1 MQFYEIKCYS
11 NSTITP
17 PFINYIRQLISSEKS
32 ISVKKNWQNG
42 YHLHL
47 FGFMNDQ
54 KARQIEED
62 FKKLLSDYPPLKYD
76 EKEFKEKYSKISII
90 TAQPEG
96 LDSILQNQVIVK
108 KKKTEEDFENE
119 KQLELYLNIH
129 KVFDRQYGEYYFGDM
144 KIENIIEDMYP
155 FIDKL
160 PYTIL
165 NQEKNLISNGYIS
178 HNSHFIGFLNSLKQE
193 QRSTITD
200 QFEQRRS
207 KYIHQFFEKKLENK
221 SLFHQDLEAI
231 FLKVTKLVEE
241 KALTFLSPKKV
252 EDITAKLPQYS
263 KKHAEIFGSA
273 ELLNQTLYDPVLCT
287 NKWIL
292 NVLYEKLVILQ
303 IRPIDKFYMNYFLSR
318 LIFEQ
323 SSLEV

>member
-108 KKKTEEDFENE
+108 RKRLKRILK
-119 KQLELYLNIH
+119 
-129 KVFDRQYGEYYFGDM
+129 M
-144 KIENIIEDMYP
+144 K
-155 FIDKL
+155 
-160 PYTIL
+160 
-165 NQEKNLISNGYIS
+165 
-178 HNSHFIGFLNSLKQE
+178 NS
-193 QRSTITD
+193 
-200 QFEQRRS
+200 
-207 KYIHQFFEKKLENK
+207 
-221 SLFHQDLEAI
+221 
-231 FLKVTKLVEE
+231 
-241 KALTFLSPKKV
+241 
-252 EDITAKLPQYS
+252 
-263 KKHAEIFGSA
+263 
-273 ELLNQTLYDPVLCT
+273 
-287 NKWIL
+287 
-292 NVLYEKLVILQ
+292 
-303 IRPIDKFYMNYFLSR
+303 
-318 LIFEQ
+318 
-323 SSLEV
+323 